1 MDVIVLVFND
11 GMTFT
16 GYLDPRGNKY
26 PKWHFLDKGNSGC
39 GLSIFSV
46 DKIINMSSPSVF
58 AFRIPIN
65 TLHPLRL
72 QKTFVL
78 FLSF

>member
-11 GMTFT
+11 GMTFILIL
-16 GYLDPRGNKY
+16 GGNKY